1 MSPTATRSEAAA
13 SASRR
18 AWAPRWLVVLH
29 RYLGVVLGLLMLAWC
44 LSGVVMLFVAYPS
57 LPQEERLARL
67 GPIDWAHCCAFGDA
81 VAPDA
86 KVDAAAIEQFAG
98 RPILRLKLADGGR
111 KTLDLSAGRP
121 IGPVSRLEAL
131 AVAEPWALPAA
142 VDVVIRDQWTVSGE
156 LNRARP
162 FWRIR
167 LADPKDTDLYVSQVS
182 GQVVQRTTATSR
194 FWNWLGAVPH
204 WLYPTILRQDAKL
217 WSQVVIWTSL
227 AGTFLTV
234 VGLYLGLMSWRPFG
248 DKRLSPFRGL
258 MTWHHLT
265 GLATGVL
272 TLTWVVSGLV
282 SMNPWGF
289 LESPGDPAA
298 DRIAGPPPAFADV
311 RAALEAAAAHVPTV
325 AQVKLAPF
333 NGQAFVLAGDTRLDA
348 AGRPAPL
355 SPADLAAAG
364 RRLGAVAA
372 QGPITTEDA
381 YYFSHHEPV
390 TLPAW
395 RVLLADGR
403 RAYLDP
409 RSGALL
415 AEMDAR
421 AKGYRWLH
429 QGLHRFD
436 FVPGWR
442 QGPVWAAGVLI
453 LLIPVA
459 FGVGTGVWLAW
470 RRIGLDLH
478 QLRQRF
484 RST

>member
-1 MSPTATRSEAAA
+1 MSPTATRSEARPA
-13 SASRR
+13 RR
-18 AWAPRWLVVLH
+18 AWAPRWLVVTH
-29 RYLGVVLGLLMLAWC
+29 RYLGVALGLLMLAWC

-57 LPQEERLARL
+57 LPQDERLARL
-67 GPIDWAHCCAFGDA
+67 PQIDWARCCAFGEA
-81 VAPDA
+81 IAPDA
-86 KVDAAAIEQFAG
+86 RVEAAAVEQVAG
-98 RPILRLKLADGGR
+98 RPVLRLKLAEGGR
-111 KTLDLSAGRP
+111 RTIDLSTGQRMA
-121 IGPVSRLEAL
+121 PVSRVEAA
-131 AVAEPWALPAA
+131 AVAGPWGHPSAIAA
-142 VDVVIRDQWTVSGE
+142 VARDQWTVSGE
-156 LNRARP
+156 FDRVRP
-162 FWRIR
+162 FWRVR
-167 LADPKDTDLYVSQVS
+167 LADPGATDLYVSRVS
-182 GQVVQRTTATSR
+182 GQVVQRTTAASR

-204 WLYPTILRQDAKL
+204 WFYPTILRQDARL
-217 WSQVVIWTSL
+217 WSQVVIWSSL
-227 AGTFLTV
+227 AGAFLTA
-234 VGLYLGLMSWRPFG
+234 VGLYLGLAAWRPLG
-248 DKRLSPFRGL
+248 DARLSPFRGL

-298 DRIAGPPPAFADV
+298 DRIAGPAPAFADV
-311 RAALEAAAAHVPTV
+311 RAALEAAAARRPTV
-325 AQVKLAPF
+325 AQARLAPLD
-333 NGQAFVLAGDTRLDA
+333 GQVFVLAGDARLDA

-364 RRLGAVAA
+364 MRLGAVAA
-372 QGPITTEDA
+372 QRLITAEDA

-395 RVLLADGR
+395 RVVLADGR

-415 AEMDAR
+415 AEMDAPAR
-421 AKGYRWLH
+421 GYRWLH

-442 QGPVWAAGVLI
+442 QGPVWAVGVLV

-459 FGVGTGVWLAW
+459 FGVALGVWLAI

-478 QLRQRF
+478 NLRQRW